1 MKIFFKRFVLFFL
14 FSCFFIVPRGKVLA
28 SEGEQR
34 NVSFGVGVPV
44 SVPVDE
50 LLFKWWVTDNI
61 TIEPSFGFNM
71 ISVNDNRANEWKF
84 GLGVAPHWGDEKLVK
99 SIGVGFSLDLL
110 KSGSE
115 TFTDRLLSLEFGLE
129 YFVKEKL
136 SLTGVIGGAFVFAD
150 DDYST
155 SGFPAGSTT
164 FTTVSALVM
173 GLYF

>member
-1 MKIFFKRFVLFFL
+1 MNVFSKRFILFFL
-14 FSCFFIVPRGKVLA
+14 LSCFFIIPSGQVLA
-28 SEGEQR
+28 SEGKQR
-34 NVSFGVGVPV
+34 NVRFGVGVPV

-61 TIEPSFGFNM
+61 TIEPSIGFNM
-71 ISVNDNRANEWKF
+71 VSVGGNRGYEWIL
-84 GLGVAPHWGDEKLVK
+84 GLGVAPHWGDEKLAK
-99 SIGVGFSLDLL
+99 FIGVGFSLDLL

-115 TFTDRLLSLEFGLE
+115 TFTDKLLSLEFGLE

-136 SLTGVIGGAFVFAD
+136 SITGIMGGGFIFAD
-150 DDYST
+150 DDYSP

-164 FTTVSALVM
+164 FTTASALVM